1 VKETWRKMLIALA
14 TEERPLKPGRAYFI
28 ATGDNR
34 LYGSHRGRPALQAME
49 RRGWVK
55 QHVPGFGGVSFIP
68 ASQLRPGEDSGYS
81 ITEKGYEALEEEGFP
96 RGGLKRVR
104 ETWGR

>member
-1 VKETWRKMLIALA
+1 MKETWRKILIALA
-14 TEERPLKPGRAYFI
+14 TEERPQKPGRAYFI

-34 LYGSHRGRPALQAME
+34 LYASHRGRPALQAME

-55 QHVPGFGGVSFIP
+55 QHIPGFNGVP
-68 ASQLRPGEDSGYS
+68 AAALRAGEDSTYS
-81 ITEKGYEALEEEGFP
+81 ITEKGYEALEEDGFP